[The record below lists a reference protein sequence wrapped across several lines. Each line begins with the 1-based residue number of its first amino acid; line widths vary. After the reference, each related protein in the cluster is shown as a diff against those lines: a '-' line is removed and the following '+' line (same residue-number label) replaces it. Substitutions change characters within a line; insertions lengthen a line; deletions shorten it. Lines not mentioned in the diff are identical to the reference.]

1 MSSATTYFSSF
12 DNSAFSSYE
21 NLDSTRLYAD
31 ACDIQAKNNDNDKK
45 MKYMLTNNIDLI
57 DAAADM
63 NFFSIG
69 LKEQVFV
76 PSDKIDYYSNLLNG
90 QNGGQLTSKNERRC
104 FEFGMLPVN
113 IPYRGQV
120 SRGDVIVE
128 DTIRNYVQP
137 KKNACLPKDSQFYNR
152 SFYIFDDTLGI
163 ETPRG
168 IKSVETPEQ
177 GFYDGRSGMSSRFC
191 DRFSKK

>member
-12 DNSAFSSYE
+12 DSSPFSLYE
-21 NLDSTRLYAD
+21 NVDSTRLYAD
-31 ACDIQAKNNDNDKK
+31 QCDIQAKNNDNNKK
-45 MKYMLTNNIDLI
+45 LKYMLTNNIDLI
-57 DAAADM
+57 DAASTS

-90 QNGGQLTSKNERRC
+90 QNGGQLTNKNERRGL
-104 FEFGMLPVN
+104 EFGMLPVN

-120 SRGDVIVE
+120 SRGDVVVE
-128 DTIRNYVQP
+128 DTIRNYLQT

-152 SFYIFDDTLGI
+152 SFYIFDDNLGI
-163 ETPRG
+163 ETPNG

-177 GFYDGRSGMSSRFC
+177 GFYNGRAGTSSRFC
-191 DRFSKK
+191 KRFTKK